1 MYTDARNK
9 LIKKQRENNMTIQEI
24 ARLAKV
30 SVSTVSKVMN
40 GKDKDISEPTKQR
53 VLKVIEENNYI
64 PYEKYRV
71 KEGIV
76 NRLAGLVLQ
85 KKNIY
90 CAKIIAETESIL
102 QEQGFHLLVR
112 MVEDPEELDQAVEE
126 LLKRGVAGILIDSP
140 RAVGCVQGDC
150 KVVYFADTMTFD
162 YKQENTFYYRKSE
175 AGKQAVRRLL
185 KAGHER
191 IGCILGNKDESIR
204 QGIESICR
212 EEKISGENIIYY
224 FSDSLEDIQENAMV
238 LCANA
243 QVSAVICGSAE
254 NVHIVLTYAKEAG
267 IKCPE
272 ELSLICMGDYE
283 PLPYMGDGI
292 TAVKY
297 PVEATVRDAA
307 KHLIKMISESKDCE
321 LTRKFESEII
331 ERGSIAV
338 RKNTNV
344 RKIVV
349 VGSLNTDNIIDG
361 DRIPVSGETLI
372 ARDILTTVGGKGRN
386 QAAGVGR
393 LGGNVYLIGRIGKDM
408 DGHLLYKSLKESGI
422 HLDGIEFDEEESSGK
437 AYIHIDKEGESA
449 IVVYRG
455 ANGRLDGAQMQRHQD
470 IFEHAKYCLLSTE
483 ISWEALL
490 ETIKICRKNGTEII
504 LKPSGLEKVTA
515 EILEG
520 IDYLVP
526 NEREMAQILTEEK
539 QMERK
544 CEKLLAMGV
553 KNVIVTLGKEGSYL
567 RNEKYSMYFP
577 SAPFTAVDTTGG
589 ADSFISAMAV
599 MLNEGKDLIYSIIYA
614 TYAAGITI
622 TRYGVQESLPD
633 KKTVQIYLEEIEKQY
648 QNKMKEE

>member
-1 MYTDARNK
+1 
-9 LIKKQRENNMTIQEI
+9 MTIQEI
-24 ARLAKV
+24 AKLAKV

-71 KEGIV
+71 KEGII
-76 NRLAGLVLQ
+76 NRLIGLILR
-85 KKNIY
+85 KGNSSY
-90 CAKIIAETESIL
+90 AKIIAETERIL
-102 QEQGFHLLVR
+102 TEQGYHLIVR
-112 MVEDPEELDQAVEE
+112 MLEHPDELDDAVEE
-126 LLKRGVAGILIDSP
+126 LQKRGVAGILADSP
-140 RAVGCVQGDC
+140 RAVGCAQGDC
-150 KVVYFADTMTFD
+150 RIVYFSDTMTFD
-162 YKQENTFYYRKSE
+162 YRQENTFYYRKSE
-175 AGKQAVRRLL
+175 AGKLAVKRLL
-185 KAGHER
+185 DAGHER
-191 IGCILGNKDESIR
+191 IGCILTNEDESIR

-212 EEKISGENIIYY
+212 EKKIPGENIVYY

-238 LCANA
+238 LCTNA

-254 NVHIVLTYAKEAG
+254 IVYIVLTYAKEAG

-283 PLPYMGDGI
+283 PLPYMGEGI
-292 TAVKY
+292 TAIKY
-297 PVEATVRDAA
+297 PIETTVRDAVN
-307 KHLIKMISESKDCE
+307 HLTKMISESKDCE
-321 LTRKFESEII
+321 LTRKFKPEII

-338 RKNTNV
+338 KKQNGDT

-393 LGGNVYLIGRIGKDM
+393 LGGNVYLIGRIGKDT
-408 DGHLLYKSLKESGI
+408 DGHILYKSLKESGV
-422 HLDGIEFDEEESSGK
+422 HLEGIEFDEKESSGK

-515 EILEG
+515 EILEE

-526 NEREMAQILTEEK
+526 NEREMEQILTEEK
-539 QMERK
+539 QMEQK

-567 RNEKYSMYFP
+567 RNEKYSLYFP

-622 TRYGVQESLPD
+622 TQYGVQESLPD